1 MKKLLILLA
10 VAAVSC
16 TGSEKKPEVIEKVVT
31 KVVRDTVTVEKV
43 VIEKESNQ
51 LQNDNVRSSFLNMVD
66 AINNASPENVENLIA
81 FLDKEYAFKGQDQA
95 ENVKRLTKLFTKFK
109 FNITDVEIKSIKSS
123 CDLAYL
129 VVGFKK
135 SIIGRESGVESVK
148 DRDKVGLFIMKKN
161 AGDQWKLLVQKT
173 DDGFAHWFYTP
184 E

>member
-1 MKKLLILLA
+1 MKNLLILLA

-31 KVVRDTVTVEKV
+31 EVVRDTVTVEKV
-43 VIEKESNQ
+43 IIEKESDQ
-51 LQNDNVRSSFLNMVD
+51 LQNDNVRNSFLNMVS

-81 FLDKEYAFKGQDQA
+81 FLDKEYAFKGEDRA
-95 ENVKRLTKLFTKFK
+95 DNIERFKKLFTRFK

-135 SIIGRESGVESVK
+135 SIIGRESGIESVK
-148 DRDKVGLFIMKKN
+148 ERNKVGLFIMKKN
-161 AGDQWKLLVQKT
+161 GDDDWKLLIQKT
-173 DDGFAHWFYTP
+173 DDGFAHWFYAP